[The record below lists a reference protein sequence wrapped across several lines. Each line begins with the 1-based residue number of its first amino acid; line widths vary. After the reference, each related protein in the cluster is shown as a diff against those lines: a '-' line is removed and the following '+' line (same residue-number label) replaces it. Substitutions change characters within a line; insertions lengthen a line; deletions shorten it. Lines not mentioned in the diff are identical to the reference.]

1 MQKIIVI
8 GGGAVAMRFLER
20 LKGADT
26 DNVSLEIVLTDN
38 TKNAEV
44 PKNAVIHSFDATSEY
59 RMKELPLREARMV
72 FVALDDME
80 ETKTIIRLIRQ
91 ENMSA
96 GVVAIDSQGLDTAF
110 IDEHK
115 IKAISTKDV
124 LSNTLMSF
132 MPNIPLIA
140 QNIGKGQGEIMEV
153 MVPYGSKYVF
163 RHISNIEQKNW
174 KIAAIYRNE
183 QLILPKQSTMIRP
196 QDELILMG
204 QPNILRDVYKA
215 IKSELGHF
223 PQPFGANL
231 YLALDLL
238 HMPFWRLK
246 QVMGDT
252 LRLHEGLNGK
262 KLFVKAIKPN
272 DAKAIEYLR
281 QIKKEDVII
290 EIDYSVDDL
299 SEVIKEGVKRYN
311 IGLVLLDRTIFRG
324 DVKKTLFELKKAV
337 LKFGKRPLFEDSYSA
352 VFLSENIDLEK
363 ISYVFFDMSLQLK
376 LPLKLL
382 DYDPE
387 GADKNAVAEHY
398 VSLADVYSTKIQI
411 VKEQKN
417 FLREH
422 KSMGNFIQFLP
433 FTEELLELR
442 LRDFFIPANNRLFTL
457 LKDNHQ
463 IFIPI
468 SD

>member
-8 GGGAVAMRFLER
+8 AGGAVAMRFLER

-38 TKNAEV
+38 TKNAEA

-238 HMPFWRLK
+238 YMPFWRLK
-246 QVMGDT
+246 QVMNDT